1 MNLQAD
7 SDAAYLVLFFARSR
21 YAGYFYLG
29 TLELT
34 NGRLNGTILVAIRS
48 VVASAADAETGGL
61 SYNGQDAII
70 I

>member
-34 NGRLNGTILVAIRS
+34 NGRLNGAILVAIRS
-48 VVASAADAETGGL
+48 VVASAAEVRAGCHHYSTFT
-61 SYNGQDAII
+61 
-70 I
+70 